1 MDNEE
6 VFHKLVAIIREIL
19 SDSTTQISLDTS
31 ASDFKNWDS
40 INHINILV
48 TTEEAF
54 GVKFVLPKLR
64 NSKTLAISLPCS
76 RRKCCDTPDVAAT
89 CRRPIGQS

>member
-54 GVKFVLPKLR
+54 GVKFRTAEVEKLK
-64 NSKTLAISLPCS
+64 NVG
-76 RRKCCDTPDVAAT
+76 DFVALLEKKMLRHA
-89 CRRPIGQS
+89 